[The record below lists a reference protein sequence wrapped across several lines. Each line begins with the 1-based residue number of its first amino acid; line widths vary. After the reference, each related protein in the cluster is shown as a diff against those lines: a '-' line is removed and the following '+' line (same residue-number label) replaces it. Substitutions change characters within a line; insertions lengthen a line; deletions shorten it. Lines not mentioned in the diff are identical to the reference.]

1 MKHLTIVG
9 GGWAGLA
16 AAVRA
21 TDLGWQVRLLEA
33 APALG
38 GRARRIHHQG
48 LVLDNGPHLL
58 IGAYTH
64 TLALMQK
71 LGLDTERLFWRM
83 PLNLRNPQ
91 GIGLELPDLPA
102 PWNLLWG
109 VAGANAL
116 DWRDKLALLGVAT
129 RWQRAGFVCTPG
141 MSVVE
146 LCAGLRPRV
155 LSHLIEP
162 LCVSALNTPM
172 DQACAT
178 VFLRVL
184 RDALYSGPG
193 SADFLLPRSDMSA
206 LLPDAALTWLRAH
219 GAHVELGQH
228 QKICPTAQHAG
239 DAVLLACPAWE
250 AARLTQTVNPDWSA
264 QAAQLSHQGIATVY
278 LRRPLSS
285 EGHGPAHEQGHAVLP
300 RPMLALDSGPKAPA
314 QFVFDRG
321 ALSGDPAQRGILAAV
336 VSACQGEREHVTPL
350 VRAQIENQLGL
361 PDLQVITTVVER
373 RATFSCTPGLVRP
386 GARIGPGLWACGD
399 HVQGPYPATLEGAVR
414 SGLEVVDQLTQG

>member
-1 MKHLTIVG
+1 LKRLTIVG

-21 TDLGWQVRLLEA
+21 AQLGWQVKLLEA
-33 APALG
+33 APVLG

-48 LVLDNGPHLL
+48 LTLDNGPHLL

-64 TLALMQK
+64 TLALMRQ
-71 LGLDTERLFWRM
+71 LGLDTERLLWRM
-83 PLNLRNPQ
+83 PLNLRNAQ

-109 VAGANAL
+109 ITASNAL
-116 DWRDKLALLGVAT
+116 DWRDKLSLLRAAAG
-129 RWQRAGFVCTPG
+129 WQRAGFICPPRT
-141 MSVVE
+141 SVAQ

-155 LSHLIEP
+155 INHLIEP

-172 DQACAT
+172 DQACAA

-193 SADFLLPRSDMSA
+193 SADFLLPRSDMGA
-206 LLPDAALTWLRAH
+206 LLPDAALTWLRAQ

-228 QKICPTAQHAG
+228 QKICPTAQRKG
-239 DAVLLACPAWE
+239 DVVLLACPAWE
-250 AARLTQTVNPDWSA
+250 AARLTQAVNPDWSA

-278 LRRPLSS
+278 LRNPR
-285 EGHGPAHEQGHAVLP
+285 HGDGNGQRNDQGRAVLP
-300 RPMLALDSGPKAPA
+300 RPMLALDSSASAPA

-321 ALSGDPAQRGILAAV
+321 ALSGDAAQQGILAAV
-336 VSACQGEREHVTPL
+336 VSACQGDRDHLTSL
-350 VRAQIENQLGL
+350 VKAQIENQLGL

-373 RATFSCTPGLVRP
+373 RATFSCTPGLIRP
-386 GARIGPGLWACGD
+386 GAHIGPGLWACGD